1 MISARSKHQDGAWQF
16 VRQFLTE
23 EYQSGDQLYDMP
35 VLKSAFLEK
44 AKQATERSY
53 WTDEDGNKQYY
64 DDTWNING
72 EEVILEP
79 FTQEEVDAI
88 CEFIYTVNRT
98 AYYNEDIR
106 NIIVEEAEAFFS
118 GQKSAQDVADVIQS
132 RAQVFVNENR

>member
-1 MISARSKHQDGAWQF
+1 M
-16 VRQFLTE
+16 
-23 EYQSGDQLYDMP
+23 
-35 VLKSAFLEK
+35 
-44 AKQATERSY
+44 
-53 WTDEDGNKQYY
+53 
-64 DDTWNING
+64 
-72 EEVILEP
+72 
-79 FTQEEVDAI
+79 DAI